1 MRTELRPVKPEH
13 ERDPL
18 SAHSRED
25 RRRLLLLSADWQTRA
40 LTLAELKEQGYEVLA
55 LPGFTWGMKAI
66 LRNLV
71 EPPLVIVD
79 TKDDSDVTPER
90 VRQLKRLLPG
100 VPLVLVVGT
109 FEQGRF
115 EPLRGEVDAFLVRPL
130 TVGQVV
136 RTVMRL
142 LPPPKPTPATDG
154 C

>member
-1 MRTELRPVKPEH
+1 MKTERLHPEPDRTPE
-13 ERDPL
+13 PL
-18 SAHSRED
+18 AGISPED

-40 LTLAELKEQGYEVLA
+40 LTLAELKEHGYEVLA

-79 TKDDSDVTPER
+79 TKDDPDVTPDR

-109 FEQGRF
+109 FDRARF
-115 EPLRGEVDAFLVRPL
+115 EPLRDEVDAFLVRPL

-136 RTVMRL
+136 QAVMRHL
-142 LPPPKPTPATDG
+142 QPPKPTSPAG
-154 C
+154 